1 MNAIAWNCR
10 GVGSSQAVRLLKEM
24 ITSHKPDVLFLSET
38 LADSNKIAML
48 ARKIGFSNYFSVE
61 KQGR

>member
-1 MNAIAWNCR
+1 M
-10 GVGSSQAVRLLKEM
+10 GSSQAVRLLKEM